1 LNNKAPLADEEI
13 IKRCQQG
20 EKDAYRLL
28 VERYKRM
35 AYAVALAILGSPDD
49 ALDASEEAFV
59 KAYYALSSFKPGESF
74 GAWLHRIVVNTAI
87 SELRRRKRRKSVYIL
102 DLKDELRAKSRS
114 PEEALYSSEVKEKL
128 EEGLSMLDEKKREII
143 ILRDIEGFSYREI
156 AELLKIPLGTVM
168 SRLHEARKELKRV
181 MEKVLRRSK

>member
-1 LNNKAPLADEEI
+1 
-13 IKRCQQG
+13 
-20 EKDAYRLL
+20 
-28 VERYKRM
+28 
-35 AYAVALAILGSPDD
+35 
-49 ALDASEEAFV
+49 
-59 KAYYALSSFKPGESF
+59 
-74 GAWLHRIVVNTAI
+74 
-87 SELRRRKRRKSVYIL
+87 
-102 DLKDELRAKSRS
+102 LRAKSRS